1 MGEIKHKGFFDKT
14 LRKVRK
20 GWRGMASSSYDAE
33 AASQRPNLPPADVV
47 KLQAQ
52 MRDCLE
58 IKGGEVSSRERAA
71 SLGHIYLALD
81 AAGRKRFLEV
91 LLADFAVDHKA
102 VLETAQQLSK
112 SLTDQEQDKVEAK
125 LRTLLESPRLKIL
138 RQFNALPDGIKFLV
152 DMREEILALSR
163 DDAPELK
170 PLANDIR
177 DLMTSWFDINFLE
190 LKQITWDNASAALLE
205 KLIAYEAV
213 HAIESWD
220 DLKNR
225 LDSDRRCFAY
235 FHPRM
240 PAEPLIFVEVA
251 LVRGIAANIHD
262 LLDEQAP
269 VIDPTEADTAIFY
282 SISNAQQGL
291 AGISFGNFLIK
302 MAVSEL
308 SAEFPNLKTFSTLS
322 PIPGFMKWLRGRI
335 SEGETGLLKPDERKA
350 ISTLSKSKGTK
361 GTLKA
366 LLSNNEWV
374 NDKKKSGVLKG
385 PLMRLCARYLMD
397 EKGRPGRALDP
408 VAHFHLSNGAIME
421 RLNWQSDCSD
431 KGLSQSAGIMINYL
445 YDPDEIEDNHENYS
459 AKGSVTASSG
469 LLSIRKG

>member
-14 LRKVRK
+14 IRKVRK

-33 AASQRPNLPPADVV
+33 AATRRPDLPPADAV

-58 IKGGEVSSRERAA
+58 IRGGEVSSRERAA
-71 SLGHIYLALD
+71 ALGHIYLALD
-81 AAGRKRFLEV
+81 SGGRKRFLEV
-91 LLADFAVDHKA
+91 LLADFDVDHTA
-102 VLETAQQLSK
+102 VLETAKQLAEAVS
-112 SLTDQEQDKVEAK
+112 DDEQGKTEAK
-125 LRTLLESPRLKIL
+125 LRRLLESPRLKIL

-152 DMREEILALSR
+152 DMRAEILTLSR
-163 DDAPELK
+163 DTPELK

-190 LKQITWDNASAALLE
+190 LKQISWDNASAALLE
-205 KLIAYEAV
+205 KLISYEAV

-240 PAEPLIFVEVA
+240 PEEPLIFVEVA
-251 LVRGIAANIHD
+251 LVRGMAANIHD

-269 VIDPTEADTAIFY
+269 VIDPNEADTAIFY

-308 SAEFPNLKTFSTLS
+308 STEFPNLKTFSTLS
-322 PIPGFMKWLRGRI
+322 PVPGFMKWLHDRI

-350 ISTLSKSKGTK
+350 ISTLSKSKGSK

-366 LLSNNEWV
+366 LLSNNDWASV
-374 NDKKKSGVLKG
+374 RKVSDVLEG

-397 EKGRPGRALDP
+397 EKRRPGRALDP

-421 RLNWQSDCSD
+421 RLNWQGDCSN
-431 KGLSQSAGIMINYL
+431 KGLGQSAGIMINYL
-445 YDPDEIEDNHENYS
+445 YDPEEIEDNHENYS
-459 AKGSVTASSG
+459 AKGAVTASSD